1 MINVWIF
8 FCIFC
13 AYRLARTCSA
23 VCVTGLVAARS
34 FFFLPVLGVFLRR
47 RVVIVVE
54 STTGTV
60 YLSMKLHCG
69 IVRTDILCARLY
81 SLNVPCAL
89 EYWRRLLMNN
99 WVTIYGMNSFN
110 CDVTVF
116 G

>member
-1 MINVWIF
+1 M
-8 FCIFC
+8 
-13 AYRLARTCSA
+13 YRLARTCSA